1 MQRLSMVSE
10 DENLSELMDKKKIKE
25 MQREIKLLEKRKAGF
40 EKLYEKSCGSKY
52 QKQEIVGEVTEEE
65 EITESK
71 RK

>member
-1 MQRLSMVSE
+1 MANSVKFTINIDDNGSLQLVAKDAKKAASGIKGLG
-10 DENLSELMDKKKIKE
+10 DATDK
-25 MQREIKLLEKRKAGF
+25 AN
-40 EKLYEKSCGSKY
+40 KSRGKY